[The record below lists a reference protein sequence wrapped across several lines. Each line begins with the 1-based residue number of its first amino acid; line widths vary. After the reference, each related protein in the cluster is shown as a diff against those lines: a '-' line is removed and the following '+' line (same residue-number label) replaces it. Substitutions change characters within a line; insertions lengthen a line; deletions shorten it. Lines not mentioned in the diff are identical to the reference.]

1 MHLKR
6 VFVAAFIVPFLF
18 LYVMYLPQEF
28 FFLLLTVFAAVAVSE
43 FYSMYR
49 VPPVLRA
56 VGLICCLL
64 ILASGYMISAY
75 LADVLFLSVMLIFG
89 VRLFILKNPLS
100 SMHDIAAPVV
110 GMLYIPGLLIFQ
122 SKVRE
127 FGPEWIIFLYGVVW
141 ASDSLAYYVGKGIG
155 KRRLYKEVSPNK
167 TVAGA
172 VGSVLGGIA
181 GACIIKISVIPSL
194 AMNAAVLIGAIT
206 GGVTIIGDL
215 VASMFKRD
223 AGVKDSGVLIPGHG
237 GILDKIDGVLFSG
250 PVLYW
255 MLITTG
261 VSGVHV

>member
-18 LYVMYLPQEF
+18 LYVMYLPLEF

-49 VPPVLRA
+49 VLPILRV

-64 ILASGYMISAY
+64 ILAAGYMISAY
-75 LADVLFLSVMLIFG
+75 LADVLFLSVMLILG
-89 VRLFILKNPLS
+89 VRLFVLKNPLS

-122 SKVRE
+122 LKVRE

-181 GACIIKISVIPSL
+181 GACIIKISVIPAL

-215 VASMFKRD
+215 IASMFKRD